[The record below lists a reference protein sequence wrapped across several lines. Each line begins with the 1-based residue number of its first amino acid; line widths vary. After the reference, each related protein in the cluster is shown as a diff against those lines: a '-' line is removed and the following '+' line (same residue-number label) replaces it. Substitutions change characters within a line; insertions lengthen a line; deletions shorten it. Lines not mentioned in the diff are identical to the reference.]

1 MDNPISDEKNP
12 LNELN
17 KDLQNGSNSNKPDAI
32 SINFSP
38 KIPGG
43 VETSATDKIEK
54 PVNNLTPL
62 SDKQTPIIS
71 LNLTKDDLNKAVD
84 IQEENKD
91 EKSHKQGFFSS
102 LFSKKAN
109 DNTKPS
115 SAWDGALDVKSEK
128 KDEKEQTADN
138 QVEIKNNKTTL
149 PNNTGIKPLKKG
161 EDLPVLKL
169 NNEKDKVDFFASAS
183 LKEKAGTSKLM
194 ENITSQKSQLEQPN
208 IEDLLGKK
216 SKILEKSIEQESI
229 LNLKKKLRF
238 AQAMTAFILLLMV
251 GVNSF
256 LYYELSPGMDIIGY
270 IHYNFDSN
278 LRNDLFNLNQS
289 LKSVQTEL
297 NKYNVLSGQLYL
309 DQFGYESTKFLDG
322 INQLETPGLA
332 SNKNI
337 VQSLVSE
344 SKINMPIMLE
354 GAKNHL
360 SKNITIET
368 YTTRGEEKPDEL
380 TTQSEF
386 QNMLKEAIS
395 KEKKDF
401 IESNSQSDLA
411 IPNTSL
417 VFFDN
422 AYNLVGNT
430 KFLNSLKSRT
440 VDAFKI
446 DADDYENNKDIV
458 EREKFQKFINDL
470 LASTKVNF
478 AIITNLKNERIE
490 WTNVIDR
497 LEQIANKVNNDH
509 NTGLHLYNNS
519 VIEFNNF
526 DLNSHSGHISINGSN
541 TTNSGTNR
549 EVITYLIEAL
559 ESSIEFKNVSNRN
572 FPLSKSVNATGQE
585 TYTMNFKIDLDIE
598 NGAFSKSNKPIADLS
613 SKPKVA
619 VKK

>member
-1 MDNPISDEKNP
+1 MDNPISDDKNP

-17 KDLQNGSNSNKPDAI
+17 KDLQNGSNINKPDAI

-38 KIPGG
+38 KIPNG
-43 VETSATDKIEK
+43 VQTSSTDKTEV
-54 PVNNLTPL
+54 PVNNPVSL
-62 SDKQTPIIS
+62 SGKQTPIIS
-71 LNLTKDDLNKAVD
+71 LNLTKDDLNKVGE
-84 IQEENKD
+84 IPEVNKD
-91 EKSHKQGFFSS
+91 EKSNKQGFFSG
-102 LFSKKAN
+102 LFAKKAN
-109 DNTKPS
+109 NNTKPS
-115 SAWDGALDVKSEK
+115 SAWNGALDVKIDKNNEEKQAIDSKAEEKNDKTILTNTTEIKAEK
-128 KDEKEQTADN
+128 KN
-138 QVEIKNNKTTL
+138 
-149 PNNTGIKPLKKG
+149 
-161 EDLPVLKL
+161 EDMPVLKL
-169 NNEKDKVDFFASAS
+169 NNENEKVDFFSS
-183 LKEKAGTSKLM
+183 TNLKEKAGTSKLM
-194 ENITSQKSQLEQPN
+194 ENITSQKSLLEQPK

-229 LNLKKKLRF
+229 FNLKKKLRF
-238 AQAMTAFILLLMV
+238 AQAMTVFILVLMV

-256 LYYELSPGMDIIGY
+256 LYYELSPGMDILGY

-289 LKSVQTEL
+289 LKSVQTEF
-297 NKYNVLSGQLYL
+297 NKYNILSGQLYL

-322 INQLETPGLA
+322 ISQLESPGLA
-332 SNKNI
+332 SSKNI

-344 SKINMPIMLE
+344 AKLNMPVMLE
-354 GAKNHL
+354 GAKNNL
-360 SKNITIET
+360 SKNIVIET
-368 YTTRGEEKPDEL
+368 YSTRGEDKLDEL
-380 TTQSEF
+380 AIQSEF
-386 QNMLKEAIS
+386 QSMLKESIK

-401 IESNSQSDLA
+401 IDSNSQSDLV

-446 DADDYENNKDIV
+446 DADDYENNPDTV
-458 EREKFQKFINDL
+458 EREKFRKFIDDL

-478 AIITNLKNERIE
+478 AIITNLKNERVE

-497 LEQIANKVNNDH
+497 LEQITNKVNTDH
-509 NTGLHLYNNS
+509 NTGLNQYNNS
-519 VIEFNNF
+519 VIIFSNF
-526 DLNSHSGHISINGSN
+526 DLNSNSGHISINGSN
-541 TTNSGTNR
+541 TTSSGTNR

-572 FPLSKSVNATGQE
+572 FPLSKSTNSMGQE
-585 TYTMNFKIDLDIE
+585 IYTMNFKIDLDIE